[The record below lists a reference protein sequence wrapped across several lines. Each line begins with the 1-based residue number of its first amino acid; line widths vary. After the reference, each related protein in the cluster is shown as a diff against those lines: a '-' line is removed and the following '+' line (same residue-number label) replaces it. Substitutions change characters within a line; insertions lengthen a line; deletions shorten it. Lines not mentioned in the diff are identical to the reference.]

1 MLSYYPTSKCEPNFR
16 VILLLITK
24 ITPINLRI
32 SPTSGSAM
40 VVPSM
45 TTMISVYGTASQKG
59 SVMGVFRALGALAR
73 AFGPITTSAGRH
85 CALTYPQVFCCTVPG
100 SLY

>member
-1 MLSYYPTSKCEPNFR
+1 
-16 VILLLITK
+16 
-24 ITPINLRI
+24 
-32 SPTSGSAM
+32 M

-85 CALTYPQVFCCTVPG
+85 CALTYLPVFFVLYQDHCIDWSTVKF
-100 SLY
+100 STN